1 MSEQM
6 QGSLEVHI
14 GPMFSDKS
22 STLINAFAR
31 LTDQRSQPI
40 CLKPALDDRY
50 GANAAIHAHNGRSAP
65 AILFEH
71 QRPELI
77 FEVIPPGTT
86 HALIDEIQFCSG
98 ELVGVLEQLL
108 ARGVSVVAAGL
119 DLDFAGNPFG
129 STPDVVELAHRL
141 QEPSSVHHHTATC
154 DGCGRQATLSYAK
167 VPMDQIVRV
176 GAAEAFGAA
185 CPSCH
190 PQLNQG

>member
-1 MSEQM
+1 MNEQM

-22 STLINAFAR
+22 STLIDALTR
-31 LTDQRSQPI
+31 LTGQQSQPI

-50 GANAAIHAHNGRSAP
+50 GADAAIYAHNGRSAP
-65 AILFEH
+65 ALLFEH
-71 QRPELI
+71 QRPESI

-108 ARGVSVVAAGL
+108 AQGVNVVAAGL

-129 STPDVVELAHRL
+129 PTPKVVELAHSL
-141 QEPSSVHHHTATC
+141 QPNSVSHHTATC
-154 DGCGRQATLSYAK
+154 DGCGGQATMSYAK
-167 VPMDQIVRV
+167 VPMDQVVRV
-176 GAAEAFGAA
+176 GANEAFGAA
-185 CPSCH
+185 CVSCH
-190 PQLNQG
+190 PQLNRG